1 MFGYTSFNELHRV
14 AGSMPH
20 TLGDAFVDEPERQIR
35 RERHINV
42 LIQAGVDRRHAEAA
56 VDAIGPTNY
65 GASQCR
71 PWSNGVSDFES
82 R

>member
-1 MFGYTSFNELHRV
+1 
-14 AGSMPH
+14 
-20 TLGDAFVDEPERQIR
+20 
-35 RERHINV
+35 V

-71 PWSNGVSDFES
+71 PWSNGVSEFES